1 MSPVKRALFI
11 STGERYFL
19 LASNFIRVALVS
31 RLLTP
36 SEIGVSVIGM
46 AIVAIAMSA
55 REFVSAS
62 FLIQRENLT
71 RDDIRGAFSAMLIIT
86 GAISGLLMLVA
97 PWLAESYREPNLVP
111 YLHVIAVCLLVELF
125 STQILTLL
133 KRDMLFGKVAVI
145 NISSTITGIAAT
157 VGLALLGFSFMS
169 FAWAWLAGSVVAG
182 VLALSFRPQFWMFV
196 PSFKNW
202 RALLEFGGY
211 NGITVVLFKLY
222 DQLPYLMLGQ
232 LVSPNAAGLFSRCQT
247 ICELPDKI
255 LLGGV
260 VQVILPAFAAEV
272 RQGRDLRAPYLN
284 ALGLVTAVLWPAH
297 VIIATLAYPI
307 VAVLLGSQ
315 WHEVAPLVQIVALAS
330 LFAFSFELNYPVLV
344 AKGAIRDVFVR
355 ALIVFPIA
363 ALIVVVSTHLGGL
376 HGTAWGM
383 MVIVPFHALVALH
396 FVKRRIA
403 LAWLDILRAVQKST
417 LVTAFC
423 AAGPLSIAATA
434 GYGFDMPVLYGIAGG
449 ALGGLGWIAGV
460 YLTRHPMLGEIAR
473 LVPPLGRRVAA
484 PL

>member
-86 GAISGLLMLVA
+86 GAISGLLMLAA

-344 AKGAIRDVFVR
+344 AKGAISRRLR
-355 ALIVFPIA
+355 AGLDRVPDRRADRRRLDPSRRPPRHGLGNDGDRAVPRSGRA
-363 ALIVVVSTHLGGL
+363 ALRQAADRARLARYSARCSEKHAG
-376 HGTAWGM
+376 HGVLRRRAAVDCGDCRLRLR
-383 MVIVPFHALVALH
+383 HA
-396 FVKRRIA
+396 
-403 LAWLDILRAVQKST
+403 
-417 LVTAFC
+417 
-423 AAGPLSIAATA
+423 
-434 GYGFDMPVLYGIAGG
+434 G
-449 ALGGLGWIAGV
+449 ALRHRGRRSGGLGWIAGV

>member
-1 MSPVKRALFI
+1 
-11 STGERYFL
+11 
-19 LASNFIRVALVS
+19 
-31 RLLTP
+31 
-36 SEIGVSVIGM
+36 M

-86 GAISGLLMLVA
+86 GAISGLLMLAA

-247 ICELPDKI
+247 ICELPT
-255 LLGGV
+255 
-260 VQVILPAFAAEV
+260 
-272 RQGRDLRAPYLN
+272 R
-284 ALGLVTAVLWPAH
+284 
-297 VIIATLAYPI
+297 
-307 VAVLLGSQ
+307 SC
-315 WHEVAPLVQIVALAS
+315 S
-330 LFAFSFELNYPVLV
+330 
-344 AKGAIRDVFVR
+344 
-355 ALIVFPIA
+355 
-363 ALIVVVSTHLGGL
+363 
-376 HGTAWGM
+376 
-383 MVIVPFHALVALH
+383 
-396 FVKRRIA
+396 
-403 LAWLDILRAVQKST
+403 
-417 LVTAFC
+417 
-423 AAGPLSIAATA
+423 AG
-434 GYGFDMPVLYGIAGG
+434 
-449 ALGGLGWIAGV
+449 WC
-460 YLTRHPMLGEIAR
+460 R
-473 LVPPLGRRVAA
+473 
-484 PL
+484 